1 MELMWLYCTC
11 QYILFI
17 GVIVCSGRLC
27 LRVRRSSV
35 HQGFQISKPW
45 SISSCLCLTLGLV
58 GALGGAVE
66 LPITVILNQRNPTC
80 LYTCI
85 TLVCGPLLIRH
96 FTMFLVMLL
105 SLDTHLLHL
114 LAHRY
119 QAVVTR
125 RRALCVVLLCWVA
138 SILSS
143 FAQFIGS
150 DVLHAWQGRGEGHG
164 GSGDAGT
171 AGLGLGENLTSSL
184 PATPYPKYYKDL
196 KVIGKFLP
204 YGGFLSKFY
213 VEDMGNFTYAQ
224 IHSSHWGVC
233 SVDSLLSPH
242 FLVYVHAITVFLLP
256 LLCLLCIY
264 LNLLCVK
271 PKETNEIAKSAFS
284 QLRFQALSIFLL
296 VILCAPVHIIHSMEL
311 FSPQTLVPSWVHG
324 AAAFLFQVYSLVPL
338 VLFTPPKKEGSRPT
352 QAFFLS
358 TGPHL
363 HLPPASVDSTGG
375 KTLHMEL
382 CGAMQAA
389 QWATAKNALK
399 AKVCP
404 DV

>member
-224 IHSSHWGVC
+224 IHSSHWG
-233 SVDSLLSPH
+233 
-242 FLVYVHAITVFLLP
+242 
-256 LLCLLCIY
+256 
-264 LNLLCVK
+264 
-271 PKETNEIAKSAFS
+271 
-284 QLRFQALSIFLL
+284 
-296 VILCAPVHIIHSMEL
+296 
-311 FSPQTLVPSWVHG
+311 TLVPSWVHG